1 LLKAFVVTLALTA
14 LTACAESHPCYQL
27 TGSTLAQCEVDLA
40 ARVAAHHYS
49 NDDDSGPSNPNGGYQ
64 DTNSDNTVV
73 RDDGTEIITQGTL
86 TDVDTD
92 TGKVT
97 VVETGTVT
105 TTPNETGP
113 STTNDTNPGTPSE
126 KIESERDTAVTT
138 TVNTGTVTTTPNETG
153 PSTTNDT
160 NPGTPSEKIE
170 RGTGDTDA
178 GNDTGFGA
186 ESSKLELELARE
198 NKYATA

>member
-1 LLKAFVVTLALTA
+1 
-14 LTACAESHPCYQL
+14 
-27 TGSTLAQCEVDLA
+27 
-40 ARVAAHHYS
+40 VAAHHYS